1 MRKNSE
7 KTPSLELHTHTDDF
21 YDSTL
26 VWVCAETCAPYL
38 KDVAQLQYAL
48 NELGYEGIALFD
60 EDPQDREDVTSCIEI
75 VESFSQ
81 PISQLLHKLNLDG
94 NTVIFLSADEDAA
107 LLGTHISDFK
117 IPFDNADVHGTIV
130 HCNPLYTRLNHNS
143 YGLQR
148 ETLITIAHE
157 LGHAYMGDI
166 YDEDG
171 DLVEAEDHHGPDEEE
186 VEAFG
191 REWVDLVLGNA
202 SEVEID
208 AVISKFKADIE
219 RLKLAIESGEI
230 DPYRSR
236 PNPSREWFETQS
248 LQNDENGFLVN
259 PDTNDIYWYHGNR
272 HGVCGADWSYSGHR
286 YLSSSF
292 ETAHNFINEEPITD
306 NYRCVI
312 CEYTVQI
319 PASQIYDA
327 RKTQDGTI
335 NPDQI
340 EDLDYNRYD
349 YNQDTVYELGDY
361 KGFLEVES
369 LHPPTPV
376 SLGIHLSHN
385 HLLRVTREIEYCPD
399 CVQAEVIDHGDFREC
414 PKCSFKI
421 KDCDSCSGWV
431 EVGES
436 CPWCG

>member
-1 MRKNSE
+1 MRKNS
-7 KTPSLELHTHTDDF
+7 TLRLHTYESEFDD
-21 YDSTL
+21 TL
-26 VWVCAETCAPYL
+26 VWVCVEGCM
-38 KDVAQLQYAL
+38 AQLEDGEAIL
-48 NELGYEGIALFD
+48 RLLGEMGEDGHLLF
-60 EDPQDREDVTSCIEI
+60 EESIEDREDFIECIEI
-75 VESFSQ
+75 VEEFSEK
-81 PISQLLHKLNLDG
+81 IAHLLEGLSLAK
-94 NTVIFLSADEDAA
+94 NTICILSAEEDSSF
-107 LLGTHISDFK
+107 LGKHMVDFRLD
-117 IPFDNADVHGTIV
+117 FDVEANAVVVYCAGLHS
-130 HCNPLYTRLNHNS
+130 RLGHS
-143 YGLQR
+143 QYGLKR
-148 ETLITIAHE
+148 EFLITIAHE
-157 LGHAYMGDI
+157 LGHVYTGKV

-171 DLVEAEDHHGPDEEE
+171 NEVEIEDNHGPDEDE

-191 REWVDLVLGNA
+191 RAWADLVLQNA
-202 SEVEID
+202 PESEIY

-230 DPYRSR
+230 DSCTFR

-248 LQNDENGFLVN
+248 LQNDENGYLIN

-292 ETAHNFINEEPITD
+292 ETAHNFINEEPTTD

-369 LHPPTPV
+369 LPPPTPV